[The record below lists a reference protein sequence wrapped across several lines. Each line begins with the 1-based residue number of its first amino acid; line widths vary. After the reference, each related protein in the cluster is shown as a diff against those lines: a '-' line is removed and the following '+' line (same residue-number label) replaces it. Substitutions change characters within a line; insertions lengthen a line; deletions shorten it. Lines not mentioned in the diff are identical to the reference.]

1 MIIWQIFQ
9 AFLIAGLISF
19 VASVQL
25 GPVNF
30 GTIQT
35 ALNKN
40 KKAAIL
46 FGFGGSLPELLY
58 CSLAFGSSNLLS
70 QYEGLG
76 DYLKYLT
83 IGILFVFGIYT
94 IFQKSSDGGNK
105 SYQKSGK
112 EVWRGMTYGLL
123 NPQLFPYWLFIITL
137 LRSNNLVTNPS
148 WFVQGAFVVG
158 TAAGAFLLQ
167 YVVAVVTTRK
177 REFIYTKLTTNYNK
191 VFGGILIVIALGT
204 LVINLL

>member
-1 MIIWQIFQ
+1 MILWHILE
-9 AFLIAGLISF
+9 AFILAGLISF
-19 VASVQL
+19 AGSVQL

-58 CSLAFGSSNLLS
+58 CGLAFGSSNLLS
-70 QYEGLG
+70 QYEGLE

-83 IGILFVFGIYT
+83 TGILFVFGIYMML
-94 IFQKSSDGGNK
+94 QKPSEGGNNTD
-105 SYQKSGK
+105 QQSGK
-112 EVWRGMTYGLL
+112 EVWRGMTFGLL
-123 NPQLFPYWLFIITL
+123 NPQLYPFWLIIITN
-137 LRSNNLVTNPS
+137 LRSYNLVTDPS
-148 WFVQGAFVVG
+148 WLVQGAFVVG

-167 YVVAVVTTRK
+167 YLVAVVTTRK
-177 REFIYTKLTTNYNK
+177 REFVYMKLTTNYNK
-191 VFGGILIVIALGT
+191 VFGGIILAVALVQ
-204 LVINLL
+204 LVINL

>member
-1 MIIWQIFQ
+1 MIIWHIFE
-9 AFLIAGLISF
+9 AFFLATLISF
-19 VASVQL
+19 VASIQL
-25 GPVNF
+25 GPVNY
-30 GTIQT
+30 GTIRT

-58 CSLAFGSSNLLS
+58 CSLAFGGSNLLI

-83 IGILFVFGIYT
+83 IGVLLVFGIYT
-94 IFQKSSDGGNK
+94 FFQKPSEGGSK
-105 SYQKSGK
+105 TDQKSGK
-112 EVWRGMTYGLL
+112 EVWRGMTFGLL
-123 NPQLFPYWLFIITL
+123 NPQLFPYWLFVITL
-137 LRSNNLVTNPS
+137 LRGYNLVTSPS

-158 TAAGAFLLQ
+158 TAVGAFLLQ
-167 YVVAVVTTRK
+167 YLVAVVTTRK

-191 VFGGILIVIALGT
+191 VFGTILIALALAT
-204 LVINLL
+204 LVIDLL

>member
-1 MIIWQIFQ
+1 MTLWHIVE
-9 AFLIAGLISF
+9 ALFLATAISF
-19 VASVQL
+19 AGSVQL

-46 FGFGGSLPELLY
+46 FGLGGSLPELLY
-58 CSLAFGSSNLLS
+58 CGLAFGSSNLLN

-83 IGILFVFGIYT
+83 TGILFIFGVVLLL
-94 IFQKSSDGGNK
+94 QKPSEGGSK
-105 SYQKSGK
+105 SLKKSGK
-112 EVWRGMTYGLL
+112 EVWMGMTFGLL
-123 NPQLFPYWLFIITL
+123 NPQLYPFWLIVITN
-137 LRSNNLVTNPS
+137 LRSYNLVTDTS
-148 WFVQGAFVVG
+148 WPVQTAFVFG

-167 YVVAVVTTRK
+167 ILVAEFTSRK
-177 REFIYTKLTTNYNK
+177 REFIYMRLTKNYNK
-191 VFGGILIVIALGT
+191 VLGGIILAVALIQ
-204 LVINLL
+204 LVINL